1 MYGWCRLQWWC
12 IVVTSSVGAGPA
24 GQASTATWSLI
35 LSGVWTKPSHLHCS
49 SPHCAG
55 VMLHGHRDHGSWW
68 STITTTIQNYPVF
81 IFWRIIEIVIWTL
94 WPSVGF
100 LFWPKDYCRMRWQQL
115 LKPSLIIII
124 TSIPTKHH
132 QVATQEDGKLLKLAE
147 VKVGLLV
154 EMSRN
159 EMLMFVSVITF
170 LQSQSCQ
177 THGEVFVTCVFSSP
191 KL

>member
-115 LKPSLIIII
+115 LKPSLI
-124 TSIPTKHH
+124 HH
-132 QVATQEDGKLLKLAE
+132 HHYFHSYQAPPSSHTRRRQVAKISGSKSWF
-147 VKVGLLV
+147 VG
-154 EMSRN
+154 RN
-159 EMLMFVSVITF
+159 E
-170 LQSQSCQ
+170 
-177 THGEVFVTCVFSSP
+177 
-191 KL
+191 